1 MDVTGSCEK
10 QPGKIILLPLK
21 EMVFYNIQNCS
32 LTEVNVWKLHCCHK
46 KGHKRISTQGQ
57 FSTSF
62 DLDFHINAY
71 NFISTVPPG

>member
-1 MDVTGSCEK
+1 MYENYTVV
-10 QPGKIILLPLK
+10 I
-21 EMVFYNIQNCS
+21 
-32 LTEVNVWKLHCCHK
+32 
-46 KGHKRISTQGQ
+46 KRGTRGRSTQGQ